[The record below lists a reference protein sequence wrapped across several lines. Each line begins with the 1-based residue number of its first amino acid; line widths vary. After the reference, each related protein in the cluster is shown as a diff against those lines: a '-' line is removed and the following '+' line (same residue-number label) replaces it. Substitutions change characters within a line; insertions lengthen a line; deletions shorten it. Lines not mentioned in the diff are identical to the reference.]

1 MKGIALDNT
10 PGRGRKK
17 SLPKVAIIIISKSFN
32 KKQQSTRK
40 LTKRLKRNGITVSHM
55 TVQRYLKTTIGAK
68 SYKRPLMPRLS
79 PKQKEN
85 RLTFCKQEN
94 FCRTCYRLHFPT
106 VWSPCSPCHKDTGFV
121 QRTSKGILGE
131 RYLAKQLPRLD
142 LNREFVGYCAKQPR
156 WYGGNKS
163 KST

>member
-1 MKGIALDNT
+1 
-10 PGRGRKK
+10 
-17 SLPKVAIIIISKSFN
+17 
-32 KKQQSTRK
+32 
-40 LTKRLKRNGITVSHM
+40 M

-142 LNREFVGYCAKQPR
+142 LNREFVGYLCIIFDGWRQRNLK
-156 WYGGNKS
+156 YLSSNYSEYVKN
-163 KST
+163 